1 MSEKISLDS
10 SALTYMIIARYL
22 YIFFIGPNNI

>member
-1 MSEKISLDS
+1 
-10 SALTYMIIARYL
+10 MIIARYL